1 MTDVD
6 KNNVLTVKR
15 RAKAAA
21 AVQFTGKNGAEI
33 VSFVK
38 EYAGEGDNLAV
49 RNGGSY
55 ITISFPNQGGRARK
69 GDWVVVDADG
79 AILVLTPE
87 RFDLLFAIKG

>member
-1 MTDVD
+1 MSDVD

-33 VSFVK
+33 VAFVK
-38 EYAGEGDNLAV
+38 EYASEPSITV

-55 ITISFPNQGGRARK
+55 VTISFPNQGGRARK
-69 GDWVVVDADG
+69 GDWVVVDSDGTVLVAD
-79 AILVLTPE
+79 PE

>member
-1 MTDVD
+1 MATTDE
-6 KNNVLTVKR
+6 NNVLTVKR

-33 VSFVK
+33 VAFVK
-38 EYAGEGDNLAV
+38 EYAGDHIHT

-55 ITISFPNQGGRARK
+55 VTLSHPNQGGRARK

-79 AILVLTPE
+79 TVVVADPE
-87 RFDLLFAIKG
+87 RFDLLFSIKG